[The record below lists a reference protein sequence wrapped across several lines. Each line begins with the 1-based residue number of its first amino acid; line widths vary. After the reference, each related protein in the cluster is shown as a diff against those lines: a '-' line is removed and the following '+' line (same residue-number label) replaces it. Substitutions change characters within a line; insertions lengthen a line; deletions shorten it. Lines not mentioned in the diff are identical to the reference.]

1 MFCSKCGAVVA
12 GKYCSCCGQ
21 RVRSEIEEFRLT
33 EQRMRRA
40 FLNECREKNGGAAW
54 LQHLADACW
63 LTASTK
69 YRRDPRFDGVS
80 YAVALDS
87 LEEIRFTA
95 RGLFNELRDF

>member
-21 RVRSEIEEFRLT
+21 RLRSELENYRLA
-33 EQRMRRA
+33 EQRARRA
-40 FLNECREKNGGAAW
+40 FLNECKEGGRESWQG
-54 LQHLADACW
+54 HLADACW
-63 LTASTK
+63 YTAYMK
-69 YRRDPRFDGVS
+69 YRKEPCNGFS
-80 YAVALDS
+80 YDVALDS